1 MPRLREMLV
10 VGTAFAVCLLAY
22 STIVSAQ
29 EAPAPGTP
37 PPQSAP
43 IAEPSP
49 LLTEPATPEESF
61 RAVLLMVDLARLDL
75 AVKYLDQFN
84 GFSPDDAM
92 LIKLRDKHGTAAFV
106 KIARIKELSPIA
118 SPLLDQLNKA
128 SRKQSDDP
136 VYIESL
142 IARLSKDPTERENA
156 TSELRNAGPR
166 AVPQIIRQMSRP
178 EMVSKQDL
186 IVIALI
192 RMGRQVV
199 PPLLGAM
206 DSPEERVRAAII
218 GILATLEAKE
228 AIPHL
233 WFPAFSETQPLGI
246 RIAANRALAKLVT
259 GSSDRVDRLSSVAAA
274 NELRRLSRMLFENS
288 SLLPAEE
295 DGSVTIWGWDAT
307 EATVAP
313 KSYSPAIASMVMSAR
328 FASQS
333 LSLSP
338 DQSEPQRQYLA
349 SLLGLEIL
357 QQGWDKPHEALP
369 GTAMYLAVT
378 AGEETVANVLSDAL
392 VAEQPAT
399 AIGAIEV
406 LSQIGTREQL
416 LNQKGLK
423 SPLLA
428 ALNSPDVRIQF
439 AAAVAILRIEP
450 RVGFANSNR
459 VVAVLSRALSDAGR
473 GRAIIIDPDQ
483 SRGTQMGSYLN
494 DMGYE
499 TLMTSTGREG
509 FERASDNA
517 GVEVVFVH
525 ANVSRWELTQTISNL
540 RADSRTAA
548 LPIVVYGSEDVRASV
563 SRLISRSKP
572 AMYIAES
579 STVSDFQRQFAPF
592 SRAAKSQPL
601 SDRERQQQKS
611 AAAYWLASLNSGRAG
626 QVFDVAA
633 AEKHLSLVADDPAIA
648 ENVLAALSGISTP
661 TAQRRLASVAI
672 NSQLEPAH
680 RQVAASQ
687 LGFHIQRFGLLLTKD
702 EIAAVNDA
710 WVASDHPAVK
720 SALAQVMGTLRP
732 NATLVG
738 ERLRQFS
745 APVPA
750 GKTAN

>member
-10 VGTAFAVCLLAY
+10 VGTACAVCLLAY
-22 STIVSAQ
+22 SNIVSAQ

-37 PPQSAP
+37 PPKSAP

-49 LLTEPATPEESF
+49 LLTEPASPEESF

-75 AVKYLDQFN
+75 AVKYLEQFN
-84 GFSPDDAM
+84 SSTPDDAM
-92 LIKLRDKHGTAAFV
+92 LIKMRDKHGTAAFV

-118 SPLLDQLNKA
+118 SPLLEQLNKA

-136 VYIESL
+136 AYIESL
-142 IARLSKDPTERENA
+142 ITRLSKDPTERENA
-156 TSELRNAGPR
+156 TVELRNAGPR

-178 EMVSKQDL
+178 EMETQQDL
-186 IVIALI
+186 IVMALI

-206 DSPEERVRAAII
+206 DSPQERIRAAII

-259 GSSDRVDRLSSVAAA
+259 GSADRIDRLSSVAAS
-274 NELRRLSRMLFENS
+274 NELRRLARMLFENAN
-288 SLLPAEE
+288 LLPAEE
-295 DGSVTIWGWDAT
+295 DGTVTIWGWDAK
-307 EATVAP
+307 EATVTP
-313 KSYSPAIASMVMSAR
+313 KTYSPAIASMLMSTR

-338 DQSEPQRQYLA
+338 EQGEPQRQYLA

-357 QQGWDKPHEALP
+357 QQGWDKPHESLP

-378 AGEETVANVLSDAL
+378 AGEETVASVLSDAL
-392 VAEQPAT
+392 IAEQPAT

-423 SPLLA
+423 SPLVA

-450 RVGFANSNR
+450 RFGFANSSR
-459 VVAVLSRALSDAGR
+459 VVSVLSRALTDPGR

-483 SRGTQMGSYLN
+483 SRGTQTGSYLN
-494 DMGYE
+494 DMGYDIV
-499 TLMTSTGREG
+499 MASTGREG
-509 FERASDNA
+509 FERASENA
-517 GVEVVFVH
+517 GIEVVFVH
-525 ANVSRWELTQTISNL
+525 ANVARWELTQTISNL

-548 LPIVVYGSEDVRASV
+548 LPIVVYGSEDFRASV
-563 SRLISRSKP
+563 SRLIARSKP
-572 AMYIAES
+572 ALYIAES

-592 SRAAKSQPL
+592 SRSSKSPPL
-601 SDRERQQQKS
+601 SDQERQQQKA
-611 AAAYWLASLNSGRAG
+611 AAAYWLASLNSGRGG

-633 AEKHLSLVADDPAIA
+633 AEKQLSLVADDPSVA
-648 ENVLAALSGISTP
+648 ENVLAALSGISTAS
-661 TAQRRLASVAI
+661 AQRRLATVAI

-687 LGFHIQRFGLLLTKD
+687 LSFHIQRFGLLLTKD
-702 EIAAVNDA
+702 EVAAVNDS

-720 SALAQVMGTLRP
+720 SALAGVMGTLRP

-738 ERLRQFS
+738 ERLRQF
-745 APVPA
+745 AVPVAKP
-750 GKTAN
+750 TN

>member
-10 VGTAFAVCLLAY
+10 VGTAYAVCLLAY
-22 STIVSAQ
+22 SNIVSAQ
-29 EAPAPGTP
+29 EAPEPGTP
-37 PPQSAP
+37 PPKSAP

-75 AVKYLDQFN
+75 AVKYLEQFN
-84 GFSPDDAM
+84 SSTPDDAM
-92 LIKLRDKHGTAAFV
+92 LIKMRDKHGTAAFV
-106 KIARIKELSPIA
+106 KIARIKELSSMA
-118 SPLLDQLNKA
+118 SPLLEQLNQA

-142 IARLSKDPTERENA
+142 LARLSKDPTERENA
-156 TSELRNAGPR
+156 TAELRNAGPR

-178 EMVSKQDL
+178 EMEAQQDL
-186 IVIALI
+186 IVLALI

-206 DSPEERVRAAII
+206 DSPQERIRAAII

-259 GSSDRVDRLSSVAAA
+259 GSADRIDRLSSVAAS
-274 NELRRLSRMLFENS
+274 NELRRLSRMLFENAN
-288 SLLPAEE
+288 LLPAEE
-295 DGSVTIWGWDAT
+295 DGTVTIWGWDT
-307 EATVAP
+307 KDATVAP
-313 KSYSPAIASMVMSAR
+313 RSYSPAVASMLMSTR

-338 DQSEPQRQYLA
+338 DQAEPQRQYLA

-357 QQGWDKPHEALP
+357 QQGWDKPHEAAP

-423 SPLLA
+423 SPLVA

-450 RVGFANSNR
+450 RFGFANSSR
-459 VVAVLSRALSDAGR
+459 VVSVLSRALTDPGR

-483 SRGTQMGSYLN
+483 ARGTQTGSYLN
-494 DMGYE
+494 DMGYDIV
-499 TLMTSTGREG
+499 MTSTGREG
-509 FERASDNA
+509 FERASENA
-517 GVEVVFVH
+517 GIEVVFVH

-563 SRLISRSKP
+563 SRLVARSKP
-572 AMYIAES
+572 ALYIAES
-579 STVSDFQRQFAPF
+579 STASDFERQFAPF
-592 SRAAKSQPL
+592 SRSSKSPPL
-601 SDRERQQQKS
+601 SDQERQQQKA
-611 AAAYWLASLNSGRAG
+611 AAAYWLASLNSGRGG

-633 AEKHLSLVADDPAIA
+633 AEKQLSLVADDPVVA
-648 ENVLAALSGISTP
+648 ENVLAALSGISTAS
-661 TAQRRLASVAI
+661 AQRRLATVAI
-672 NSQLEPAH
+672 NTQLEPAH

-687 LGFHIQRFGLLLTKD
+687 LSFHIQRFGLLLTKD
-702 EIAAVNDA
+702 EVAAVNDA

-720 SALAQVMGTLRP
+720 SALAGVMGTLRP

-738 ERLRQFS
+738 ERLRQF
-745 APVPA
+745 AVPVAKP
-750 GKTAN
+750 TN